1 MYQFKMGEQMNFKQG
16 FYTASV
22 RNKARQ
28 NSIKL
33 RYLEDIAYHFGILK
47 VRTQG
52 RKPTGYF
59 RFNLNNKEELEMA
72 LMASRL
78 SS

>member
-1 MYQFKMGEQMNFKQG
+1 MGEQMYFKQG

-59 RFNLNNKEELEMA
+59 RYNLNNRNELELA
-72 LMASRL
+72 LLASKL